1 MIRILGAKEGQL
13 LKKSPFHSTLQFTS
27 KYKNQYYGLNF
38 IKEMKLSYYSN
49 VSWKNWFIILH
60 LSLTL

>member
-13 LKKSPFHSTLQFTS
+13 LKKSPFYSTLQFTS

-49 VSWKNWFIILH
+49 VS
-60 LSLTL
+60 

>member
-1 MIRILGAKEGQL
+1 MIRTLGAREGQL
-13 LKKSPFHSTLQFTS
+13 LKKIPLPLHLTIH

-49 VSWKNWFIILH
+49 VSLKN
-60 LSLTL
+60 

>member
-1 MIRILGAKEGQL
+1 MIRTLGAREGQL
-13 LKKSPFHSTLQFTS
+13 LKKIPLPLRLTIH

-49 VSWKNWFIILH
+49 VSLKN
-60 LSLTL
+60 

>member
-1 MIRILGAKEGQL
+1 MIRILGAKRR
-13 LKKSPFHSTLQFTS
+13 STTQKIPLPLHLTIH

-49 VSWKNWFIILH
+49 VS
-60 LSLTL
+60 